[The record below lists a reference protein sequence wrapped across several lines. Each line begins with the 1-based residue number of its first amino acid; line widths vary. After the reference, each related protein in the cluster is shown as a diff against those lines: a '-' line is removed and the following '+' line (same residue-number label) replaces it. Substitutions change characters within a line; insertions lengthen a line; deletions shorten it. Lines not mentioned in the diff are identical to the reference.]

1 MGYRTVVILNND
13 ESSDWRKDEK
23 LGDLISQASCGV
35 HHQPKGFRYGTVVEC
50 VHADTQTIGILNTLC
65 FETIEHLE
73 DPRPL
78 LKALRQ
84 AAPLL
89 FASVPGTSLAIGV
102 SWVALLL
109 ALILSAIR
117 RPRHLPASAGA

>member
-65 FETIEHLE
+65 FETIEHGHWSRAE
-73 DPRPL
+73 TNEQMT
-78 LKALRQ
+78 LKMIKM
-84 AAPLL
+84 AAEK
-89 FASVPGTSLAIGV
+89 IGYR
-102 SWVALLL
+102 
-109 ALILSAIR
+109 LSKIPEKRA
-117 RPRHLPASAGA
+117 AGR